1 MISEKSKKKIN
12 EIKRLKDN
20 NWQKKYQTFSM
31 YYKEFKRPIS
41 HQNPFKRK
49 IPSSPKNDNYFY
61 FRLRNKNS
69 FIHKNDFRNKYLNTF
84 NPYVTMMMTNATNLT
99 QYNHTDYVVNNN
111 QNNKNTEYTTHI
123 TENNVPKKNKFFG
136 LEGKTPLYDNDLYET
151 NTDNFK
157 MSSINDLYM
166 KTTMGIGMKTMSE
179 LNTKYSTNNYF
190 NNKTLYNNKIE
201 KHFTF
206 EDDEMANNVLFDV
219 NLKKED
225 RICAKEERQKFY
237 KDYFIDKKLTYD
249 EMNEIEKNLGKKY
262 DIKVRNIQKRDY
274 RDPFKS
280 KKVLKLNSQ
289 MSDTVEKIRLDLQF
303 QKFQKEY
310 DDICKFNIK
319 NNRMPNIK
327 ILKKNLNPME
337 EELNNINKHIKSKKK
352 SVVEKEFLY
361 QNIKDFLNNKMK
373 DNFVDVNNK
382 FIRYDHT
389 KKEFK
394 FDVGILKIRHH
405 PILRTF
411 SSICFDEF
419 RGIIYLYGGLG
430 GKIFG
435 DVWMCKYKHDI
446 KKIVWEQIYY
456 SPDNIYEE
464 DDIKCPFPRYGH
476 TMHFVNNKLYIF
488 GGEFYE
494 WEKDKYKTDFLW
506 IYDLDKNEWELGEN
520 KYQEEQTISK
530 NKSKNDSRTNFKNI
544 NAINKK
550 KINQKY
556 SFKEIKKD
564 GHQSNK
570 KFQKHKDKHG
580 ILSPKHILKKNKFFE
595 KEEKKVSFSTKK
607 FRLKT
612 VNINSIK
619 SRKKVVDLKD
629 IEDVN
634 SENNKLVDDDDIKI
648 ISPRLRKNHISLL
661 IGNHILIYGGIDCNN
676 NYLNDCWIY
685 DLSKKKWDLLD
696 FRGRYPPP
704 LGFHSCCIAL
714 EKEQL
719 SSPMLSIYN
728 KPLSNRKTL
737 PLLKLE
743 GVFFFGGINETKIP
757 TNLFF
762 QMTIGCKPAQFEI
775 PPTYGQPPSPRIC
788 ASMDFSPQCNMIFI
802 HGGKNDFV
810 NDIHMSDIVI
820 LDLQTLNWM
829 HPATNNFVPPSRAEH
844 FSTVIGNQIVIFGG
858 SNAESLLN
866 FDFMMI
872 NVDI

>member
-1 MISEKSKKKIN
+1 MISEKSKKKIK
-12 EIKRLKDN
+12 EIKKLKES
-20 NWQKKYQTFSM
+20 NWQKNYQTFSM

-41 HQNPFKRK
+41 HQNPFNRK
-49 IPSSPKNDNYFY
+49 LTSNPKNDNFFY

-69 FIHKNDFRNKYLNTF
+69 FIHKNDFRNKYLDTF

-99 QYNHTDYVVNNN
+99 QYNHTDYVVNNIT
-111 QNNKNTEYTTHI
+111 NNKNTEYGANA
-123 TENNVPKKNKFFG
+123 TEYNMPKKKKFFG

-151 NTDNFK
+151 NTENFK

-179 LNTKYSTNNYF
+179 LNTKYTNNNNY
-190 NNKTLYNNKIE
+190 NNKTTYNKNNLNNLNE
-201 KHFTF
+201 RHFTF
-206 EDDEMANNVLFDV
+206 EDDEMANTIFFDG

-225 RICAKEERQKFY
+225 RILAKEDRHKFY
-237 KDYFIDKKLTYD
+237 KDHFIDKKLTF
-249 EMNEIEKNLGKKY
+249 EELNEIEKNLGKKN
-262 DIKVRNIQKRDY
+262 DIKIRNMQKRDY

-280 KKVLKLNSQ
+280 KKILKINSQ
-289 MSDTVEKIRLDLQF
+289 MSNTVEKIRLDLQF

-327 ILKKNLNPME
+327 IQKKNLHPTE
-337 EELNNINKHIKSKKK
+337 EEMNNLNKHIKSKKK
-352 SVVEKEFLY
+352 SVIEKEFLY
-361 QNIKDFLNNKMK
+361 QNMKDFLNSKMK
-373 DNFVDVNNK
+373 DNFVDANNK
-382 FIRYDHT
+382 FIRYDHS
-389 KKEFK
+389 KEEFK
-394 FDVGILKIRHH
+394 LDVGILKIRHH

-411 SSICFDEF
+411 SAICYDEF
-419 RGIIYLYGGLG
+419 KGILYLYGGLG

-435 DVWMCKYKHDI
+435 DVWMCKYKFDI

-456 SPDNIYEE
+456 PPDNFFDE
-464 DDIKCPFPRYGH
+464 DNIKFPMPRYGH
-476 TMHFVNNKLYIF
+476 TMHLVNNKLYIF

-494 WEKDKYKTDFLW
+494 WQKDKYKKDFLW
-506 IYDLDKNEWELGEN
+506 IYDLDKNEWELGEHKSN
-520 KYQEEQTISK
+520 LIINPEEQLTSK
-530 NKSKNDSRTNFKNI
+530 NKSKNDSRLNFKNI
-544 NAINKK
+544 KK
-550 KINQKY
+550 EGRQLNI
-556 SFKEIKKD
+556 
-564 GHQSNK
+564 
-570 KFQKHKDKHG
+570 KFQNYKDRHS
-580 ILSPKHILKKNKFFE
+580 ILSPKNILKKNKFFD
-595 KEEKKVSFSTKK
+595 KEEKKVPFSTKK

-619 SRKKVVDLKD
+619 TRKKVVDLKEFEE
-629 IEDVN
+629 IN
-634 SENNKLVDDDDIKI
+634 SDNNKLIDNNAIKSL
-648 ISPRLRKNHISLL
+648 SPCLRKNHVSLL
-661 IGNHILIYGGIDCNN
+661 IGNHIFIYGGIDTDNN
-676 NYLNDCWIY
+676 FLNDCWIY
-685 DLSKKKWDLLD
+685 DLTKRKWDVLD

-719 SSPMLSIYN
+719 NSPMLSIYN
-728 KPLSNRKTL
+728 KPSSNRKTL
-737 PLLKLE
+737 PLLKIE

-762 QMTIGCKPAQFEI
+762 QMTIGYKPAQFEI
-775 PPTYGQPPSPRIC
+775 PPTNGQPPSPRIC

-810 NDIHMSDIVI
+810 NDMHMNDIVI

-829 HPATNNFVPPSRAEH
+829 HPVTNNFVPPARAEH